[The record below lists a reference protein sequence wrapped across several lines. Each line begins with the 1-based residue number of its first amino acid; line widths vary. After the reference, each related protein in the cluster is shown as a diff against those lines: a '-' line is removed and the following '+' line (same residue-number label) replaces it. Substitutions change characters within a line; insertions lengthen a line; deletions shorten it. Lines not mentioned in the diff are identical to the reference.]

1 MEARAVID
9 IGTNSVKLLVARAL
23 GGDLEV
29 IDDRTT
35 VTRLGEGLRETGL
48 IGEAA
53 AERTLAALRAFV
65 SAAREQGALSPLL
78 VGTMGLRTARNARS
92 FLERA
97 EAECGAAVEVVSG
110 EEEARLSYRGALS
123 AVPEPRGEVTV
134 FDIGGG
140 STEIVRGEGAR
151 VRSAASLPMGVR
163 TLTEGWLRSD
173 PVTPGE
179 THRLS
184 IHIRSVVEP
193 FRGRSGTLIGVGGTA
208 CTIAAV
214 MLGMRTFD
222 PGRLRGVSVPLAEVE
237 RQISLFRDLRVEER
251 KTVPGL
257 PEERADV
264 ILAGAAIVLGV
275 LECAEAGAFTVSDRG
290 LRHGVLLEGPRPA
303 RP

>member
-1 MEARAVID
+1 METRAVID
-9 IGTNSVKLLVARAL
+9 IGTNSVKLLVARSL

-29 IDDRTT
+29 IDDRTK

-53 AERTLAALRAFV
+53 EERTLAVLRAFV
-65 SAAREQGALSPLL
+65 SAAREQGAHSPLL
-78 VGTMGLRTARNARS
+78 VGTMGLRTARNARA
-92 FLERA
+92 FLERVQ
-97 EAECGAAVEVVSG
+97 AECGAEVDVISG
-110 EEEARLSYRGALS
+110 EEEARLSYVGALS
-123 AVPEPRGEVTV
+123 AIPEPRGEVMV

-151 VRSAASLPMGVR
+151 VRNAASLPMGVR
-163 TLTEGWLRSD
+163 TLTEGWLRSN
-173 PVTPGE
+173 PVAPGE
-179 THRLS
+179 MNRLS
-184 IHIRSVVEP
+184 LHIRSVLRP
-193 FRGRSGTLIGVGGTA
+193 FRRRAGTPIGVGGTA

-222 PGRLRGVSVPLAEVE
+222 PGRLRGVAVPLAEVE

-275 LECAEAGAFTVSDRG
+275 LECAEAGAFAVSDRG
-290 LRHGVLLEGPRPA
+290 LRHGALLDGIRRA